1 MIYIISL
8 FYIIRL
14 AHGGLN
20 FLLKERPEKKQTEID
35 LKNLDIL
42 IPVKN
47 EQDRLRQ
54 SLENLIPITK
64 QVGQIVILNDD
75 STDGTKAI
83 LELYKA
89 HFTIVHGRPKPEYW
103 KGKNWA
109 CEQLQHYSKNEYIL
123 FIDVDVK
130 VNAEALQS
138 LRNYAEKGE
147 YDAVSVFPQLIR
159 KEKFEVIFN
168 DILNSTLLF
177 NIIIPWI
184 SKIKA
189 ASYSAANGQCLL
201 FKRSSY
207 WNWHKKLKD
216 SWIEDVA
223 IFREMKARDLNVSTF
238 ISSGGIQCKMYD
250 EYKAGINGFSKNLF
264 AGFEYS
270 LPSMILFLIYN
281 IFIPLLALT
290 YGFSSPLLL
299 LFVIAEILILSLLNP
314 KDGPL
319 SALLFIPRNLIWLFI
334 AGKSIY
340 WHYSGKTKWR

>member
-1 MIYIISL
+1 MIYIISF
-8 FYIIRL
+8 FYVIRL
-14 AHGGLN
+14 AHGALN
-20 FLLKERPEKKQTEID
+20 FLLKERPEKKQNEID

-47 EQDRLRQ
+47 EQDRLRN
-54 SLENLIPITK
+54 SLENLVPISK
-64 QVGQIVILNDD
+64 HVCQIVILNDD
-75 STDGTKAI
+75 SSDDTKAI

-89 HFTIVHGRPKPEYW
+89 HFKIIHGSSKPEYW

-109 CEQLQHYSKNEYIL
+109 CEQLQHHSNNEYIL
-123 FIDVDVK
+123 FIDIDVK
-130 VNAEALQS
+130 VNVEALQS
-138 LRNYAEKGE
+138 LRNYASKGK

-223 IFREMKARDLNVSTF
+223 IFREMKTRNLNVSTF

-250 EYKAGINGFSKNLF
+250 DFNSGINGFSKNLF

-270 LPSMILFLIYN
+270 LPSILLFLVYN
-281 IFIPLLALT
+281 IVIPFLAIAWSFSNPLIALFILT
-290 YGFSSPLLL
+290 
-299 LFVIAEILILSLLNP
+299 EILILSLLNP
-314 KDGPL
+314 KDGWL
-319 SALLFIPRNLIWLFI
+319 SAMLFLPRNFIWLFI
-334 AGKSIY
+334 AGKSIF
-340 WHYSGKTKWR
+340 WHYTGKTKWR